1 MDMLATVEKIL
12 KIDAHPNADSLEIAT
27 VLGYQCI
34 VRKGAHSVGEA
45 IVFIQPD
52 SVLPADREWASE
64 VIKYTS
70 GNGRVKAVR
79 LRGSWSMGLVMPL
92 SILAAG
98 EPRLVLDG
106 QEVSKMLGII
116 AYEAP
121 IPKNLNAKGG
131 LPFGMPR
138 TDESRWQNVRDLDTL
153 LGNLVDV
160 TLKVDGSSFTAYC
173 VLPGDHP
180 GDAPLL
186 GITSRS
192 LDLKLDG
199 SNNWLDAAA
208 KTEVLAKL
216 AAYCQAHG
224 VSLALRGEVYGKGI
238 QTYGINPHARQER
251 GVAFFSTWDIR
262 EHRYHGRNDT
272 HYYRRVC
279 AACGLSEVALLEEGV
294 PLSMALIKKYDEE
307 LESIGGEPFEGV
319 VIKGGGF
326 SFKVV
331 NKRYDSKK

>member
-192 LDLKLDG
+192 PKCWPSSPRIARRTASRLRFGAKSTARAFKPTGSIRTHGKSVVWRSSRHGTFASIAIMDG
-199 SNNWLDAAA
+199 MTRITTAAFA
-208 KTEVLAKL
+208 RL
-216 AAYCQAHG
+216 AACQKWLCWKKAFRFRWLSSRNTTK
-224 VSLALRGEVYGKGI
+224 SLSR
-238 QTYGINPHARQER
+238 
-251 GVAFFSTWDIR
+251 S
-262 EHRYHGRNDT
+262 
-272 HYYRRVC
+272 
-279 AACGLSEVALLEEGV
+279 AAS
-294 PLSMALIKKYDEE
+294 
-307 LESIGGEPFEGV
+307 
-319 VIKGGGF
+319 
-326 SFKVV
+326 
-331 NKRYDSKK
+331 RSKAS